1 MPSNLR
7 TALVVAVTLMLVT
20 SAGVAGAAYGT
31 ATSADMHD
39 ASVEA
44 ADEIF
49 VFENGDAV
57 LVYRGEHEDTATSG
71 HAALDVSKGL
81 AAVFLTG
88 ATDPELSGQ
97 ATIDIDPDMFDA
109 QGAVAM
115 PTPESLTDLTLDVS
129 TSTDE
134 TESSGSLVVDATFMS
149 DAETTG
155 ELPTTS
161 TDEILATEGVVT
173 IGSSLTMQG
182 YVFMGTLPEMAE
194 ENAEM
199 PAEADEPEAEAFEG
213 DVYELTLTEVDDG
226 FVLFGYQSIIVNEF
240 ATDSWETSEAA
251 EETLL
256 NTFSGVGE
264 MLDGETTVTV
274 DEHEFDA
281 ETGRLTMAYTVNFDG
296 VEEALSEHLADAM
309 ADSQDVELTEEQR
322 ELVAERIS
330 AATLT
335 EMTVIME
342 QTESTT
348 VFAWNVKLD
357 GIDELVTANLDI
369 ATLAGKDEALVE
381 THRAK
386 LDAKQAA
393 DLTMTLNW
401 RGLLSSVDA
410 DEPTNRLQLE
420 AGFDHENW
428 ESFVTELD
436 ARDIDVPTSSV
447 QITAGTEEGVLSTDM
462 AVTVSQSGLVD
473 MVLAEAMKQGATDD
487 MDPHS
492 AKILEAMQQ
501 GDLEKAKLMVNMQE
515 GTVTIQAAAKFA
527 DLTKLGELVDEQF
540 DGLHVQKLYSE
551 LEAGETTTYVKV
563 TGATM
568 ANPTIDQVQLL
579 PEVSVDTVVHMPGD
593 WDPATTVFPE
603 IDETQVGAFLELEE
617 AAPDQEPMGA
627 GEEQPEPIAAGVSGT
642 AIGVGAVALL
652 GAALLARRVRG

>member
-1 MPSNLR
+1 MPSNTQ

-20 SAGVAGAAYGT
+20 SAGVAGAAFPG

-39 ASVEA
+39 ASVKA

-57 LVYRGEHEDTATSG
+57 LVYYGEHEDTTTSG

-81 AAVFLTG
+81 AAIFLTG
-88 ATDPELSGQ
+88 EADPEMTGD
-97 ATIDIDPDMFDA
+97 ATITLDPDMFDA
-109 QGAVAM
+109 QGAVSM

-129 TSTDE
+129 AVTDE
-134 TESSGSLVVDATFMS
+134 TQSTGSLAIDATFKS
-149 DAETTG
+149 DAETTD
-155 ELPTTS
+155 ELPVTA
-161 TDEILATEGVVT
+161 TDEIVATEGVVT
-173 IGSSLTMQG
+173 IGSSLSMQG
-182 YVFMGTLPEMAE
+182 YVFMGTLPEV
-194 ENAEM
+194 
-199 PAEADEPEAEAFEG
+199 ADEDADTPEAEAFEG
-213 DVYELTLTEVDDG
+213 DAYELTLTEEGDG
-226 FVLFGYQSIIVNEF
+226 FVLLGYQSTVVSEF

-251 EETLL
+251 EQTLL
-256 NTFSGVGE
+256 ETFSGVAE
-264 MLDGETTVTV
+264 MLEGEATVTI

-281 ETGRLTMAYTVNFDG
+281 ETSRLTMTYTVTFTG
-296 VEEALSEHLADAM
+296 VEEALSKLLADTM
-309 ADSQDVELTEEQR
+309 ASNQDVELTDEQR

-342 QTESTT
+342 KTESMTA
-348 VFAWNVKLD
+348 FAWNVQLD
-357 GIDELVTANLDI
+357 GIDELMTANLDI

-381 THRAK
+381 MGREK
-386 LDAKQAA
+386 LEAKQAS

-401 RGLLSSVDA
+401 RGLLSSVEA

-436 ARDIDVPTSSV
+436 ARDIDVPTSSAE
-447 QITAGTEEGVLSTDM
+447 ITASTEDGVLSTDM

-492 AKILEAMQQ
+492 AKILEAIQQ
-501 GDLEKAKLMVNMQE
+501 GDLETAKLTVNMQE

-568 ANPTIDQVQLL
+568 AGPTIDEVQLL
-579 PEVSVDTVVHMPGD
+579 PEVGVDTVVHMPGD
-593 WDPATTVFPE
+593 WDPATTEFPE

-627 GEEQPEPIAAGVSGT
+627 GEEQPEPIAAGISGS